1 MWITGHHD
9 HHHCAVLGA
18 VHASVLRTDRGERM
32 YAASGMDRA
41 SAQRD
46 VLAFT

>member
-1 MWITGHHD
+1 MWITGHHVGQD
-9 HHHCAVLGA
+9 GAVLGA
-18 VHASVLRTDRGERM
+18 VHASVLRTDRGEVL